1 MSSQQVNQ
9 ITAIVALVAIV
20 ILFGLVSAGL
30 LPSLVALL
38 LTLGIGLGVRAMR
51 ASIKP

>member
-1 MSSQQVNQ
+1 MSPQQINQ

-20 ILFGLVSAGL
+20 ILFVLVGMGI
-30 LPSLVALL
+30 LPSLVALV
-38 LTLGIGLGVRAMR
+38 LTLGIGLAVRALR